1 MISKHKKVSRKTAL
15 FLDRDGV
22 INVDSGYVFRP
33 EEFIIFEDAI
43 KLIKFSASK
52 NIPIFIV
59 TNQSGI
65 GRGFYSFEDY
75 QKLNNIFLSNFN
87 DFERKKIS
95 ISCCPHSPNIGCYC
109 RKPKSY
115 MFKKIIRKNLINVSN
130 SYMVG
135 DKVTDILAAWRVKV
149 NYLFYINRESNYL
162 SIKKLSSE
170 LQNNVEKINSLQHII
185 NHIKKRI

>member
-75 QKLNNIFLSNFN
+75 QKLNNIFF
-87 DFERKKIS
+87 
-95 ISCCPHSPNIGCYC
+95 
-109 RKPKSY
+109 PK
-115 MFKKIIRKNLINVSN
+115 
-130 SYMVG
+130 
-135 DKVTDILAAWRVKV
+135 
-149 NYLFYINRESNYL
+149 NRL
-162 SIKKLSSE
+162 L
-170 LQNNVEKINSLQHII
+170 L
-185 NHIKKRI
+185 